1 MTAQTRPGQS
11 VNEPT
16 LYVAFELGKKD
27 WKLAMTSGFGVAPWL
42 RTVASGD
49 WGAVE
54 RTLREGR
61 RRLGLL
67 AKARVVSCYEAGRD
81 GFWIHRALTA
91 LGVANRVVD
100 SASIEVNRRARRAKT
115 DRLDALKLVRML
127 VRVCGGERGV
137 WSEVRVPSV
146 ADEAARHVSRERT
159 ALTQD
164 QTRLVNQMRG
174 WLATW
179 GATLPAH
186 RRDGWWTRVRDWA
199 GAALPRA
206 VQSRVARAE
215 QRLAGIAAQIA
226 ELEAEQRAAVTAAP
240 AGGAAAARTRAVRE
254 LIQLKGVATTSA
266 SVLLDEGLLWRAFRN
281 RREIGG
287 LLGFAPTP
295 YESGESH
302 REQGIR
308 RAGNVRLQAVAIQLA
323 WNWVRW
329 QPQSALTQWYQTTFG
344 KGKRARRIGI
354 VAVARKLV
362 IALWRYVTTGLV
374 PTGAIVKVA

>member
-1 MTAQTRPGQS
+1 MIATTRPELS

-49 WGAVE
+49 LRAVE
-54 RTLREGR
+54 RVLGEGR

-67 AKARVVSCYEAGRD
+67 ARARVVSCYEAGRD
-81 GFWIHRALTA
+81 GFWVHRALTA
-91 LGVANRVVD
+91 WGITNRVVD

-115 DRLDALKLVRML
+115 DRLDALKLVTML
-127 VRVCGGERGV
+127 VRVWHGEKRV
-137 WSEVRVPSV
+137 WCEVRVPTV
-146 ADEAARHVSRERT
+146 ADEAARQVSRERT

-164 QTRLVNQMRG
+164 QTRIVNQMRS

-179 GATLPAH
+179 GCPLPA
-186 RRDGWWTRVRDWA
+186 RVRGSWWTTVRDWA
-199 GAALPRA
+199 GAALPA
-206 VQSRVARAE
+206 DVQARLARAE
-215 QRLAGIAAQIA
+215 ARLTVLATQIAA
-226 ELEAEQRAAVTAAP
+226 LEAHQQAAVAAAAP
-240 AGGAAAARTRAVRE
+240 ASALRQLV
-254 LIQLKGVATTSA
+254 QLKGVATTSA
-266 SVLLDEGLLWRAFRN
+266 SVLLNEGLVWRAFRN
-281 RREIGG
+281 RRQIGG

-295 YESGESH
+295 FDSGESE

-308 RAGNVRLQAVAIQLA
+308 RTGNARLQSISIQLA

-329 QPQSALTQWYQTTFG
+329 QPQSALTQWYQAHFG

-362 IALWRYVTTGLV
+362 IALWRYVTTSV
-374 PTGAIVKVA
+374 TPDGAILKVA